1 MAAALA
7 CATQLGHPW
16 RVLSPAAL
24 VEAAVSYKLW
34 HAAERICQTVVQQQQ
49 QGQLWNS
56 SSSTTTGND
65 AAAMVEAAVH
75 GLVDAALEARL
86 YRLADAYATAFYDA
100 AGDGGPSRYLDA
112 RYLHACDTIAKV
124 IRKRALPIIERQAE
138 RVDKAVAKVVRSTGT
153 TGAAA
158 ATAAAVDDA
167 AGEDARD
174 SFTCVDTA
182 SSDIRNFA
190 IHQLEESGDFDTV
203 HRFTELWG
211 MDYIHDEERLKA
223 VLAAKRDKFLQWD
236 ELFPD
241 IPVPSLTSTPDALLQ
256 GFREL
261 VEQPSPHGKVYGF
274 DVEWTDDSSGA
285 ALLQIS
291 TLQTVLLVD
300 IISLSKTAE
309 GADALAS
316 TVGGLFASSD
326 AVVVGFACRQDLSML
341 RSTPC
346 PTRGGEQQQQQH
358 QQHWLKETSAVI
370 DLKDLVAAATCPGL
384 SRCCLSYLGK
394 LLDKSEQ
401 CSLWT
406 RRPLSAEQRAYAA
419 MDAHVCALIYVK
431 MLEDDATA
439 TAAGTT
445 TSSSQDL
452 QQQQQQQHP
461 KAAKKAR
468 ASDD

>member
-34 HAAERICQTVVQQQQ
+34 HAAERVCQTVVQQQQ
-49 QGQLWNS
+49 QQQLNS
-56 SSSTTTGND
+56 SGTGND
-65 AAAMVEAAVH
+65 AVAMVETAVH
-75 GLVDAALEARL
+75 GLVDAALEARM

-100 AGDGGPSRYLDA
+100 AGGGGPSRYLDA

-153 TGAAA
+153 GAANAAA
-158 ATAAAVDDA
+158 AAAAVDA
-167 AGEDARD
+167 PGEDARD
-174 SFTCVDTA
+174 SFTCVETA

-190 IHQLEESGDFDTV
+190 IQQLEESGDIDTV

-211 MDYIHDEERLKA
+211 MEYIHDEERLKA
-223 VLAAKRDKFLQWD
+223 VLAAKRDKYLQWD

-256 GFREL
+256 NFREL
-261 VEQPSPHGKVYGF
+261 VEQPSPSPSPHGKVYGF

-300 IISLSKTAE
+300 IVSLSKTVE

-316 TVGGLFASSD
+316 TVGGLFASPD

-346 PTRGGEQQQQQH
+346 PTRAGEQQQR
-358 QQHWLKETSAVI
+358 HWLKETSAVV

-419 MDAHVCALIYVK
+419 MDAHVCALIYLK

-439 TAAGTT
+439 AAAGTT

-452 QQQQQQQHP
+452 QQHQSHHLP

-468 ASDD
+468 ASDGG